1 LVLIFEAIFMINR
14 RNFIIGV
21 PIALTAASMSSPA
34 NATVY
39 FTEAAVRKVMFPS
52 ATQFIDRSV
61 KLTAAQIKAIK
72 KAASAFVLK
81 DKVLVWDV
89 MGASGKLGTLFIDQ
103 VYGKHEFITYAL
115 ALGPDDEVTRIEVM
129 DYRETYGEQ
138 VRNPNWRAQFTGK
151 RHGQPIFL
159 NKQIKNI
166 SGATLSCIHLTEG
179 VRRLLATKALILT
192 A

>member
-1 LVLIFEAIFMINR
+1 MINR
-14 RNFIIGV
+14 RNFMIGV
-21 PIALTAASMSSPA
+21 PAVLTAASVSSSA
-34 NATVY
+34 HATVY
-39 FTEAAVRKVMFPS
+39 FTEAAVRKAIFPS

-61 KLTAAQIKAIK
+61 LLTPIQIKAIK
-72 KAASAFVLK
+72 KASAAYVLK
-81 DKVLVWDV
+81 NKVLVWDV
-89 MGASGKLGTLFIDQ
+89 MGANGKLGTLFIDQ

-115 ALGPDDEVTRIEVM
+115 ALGPDNEVTRIEVM

-138 VRNPNWRAQFTGK
+138 VRNPNWRAQFSGK

-179 VRRLLATKALILT
+179 VRRLLATKALVL
-192 A
+192 AA